1 MQANTSQR
9 KVLNRAFNF
18 APTGFSFPYYLP
30 THWLF
35 GHRSCKSILLL
46 DFLFSL
52 FTFIYFFF
60 WEAIKNSQWETGGK
74 RSSGTKK
81 RLSMRLHLLDGRWAA
96 RWGRSST
103 RISRPNWLSSS
114 KRSCASFLSVA
125 AGRAEDLQLPASTM
139 TSWACFFISL
149 YRSIENVREHVEKRI
164 WANSRA
170 ATKGSQ
176 RRPVF
181 IY

>member
-1 MQANTSQR
+1 
-9 KVLNRAFNF
+9 
-18 APTGFSFPYYLP
+18 
-30 THWLF
+30 
-35 GHRSCKSILLL
+35 
-46 DFLFSL
+46 
-52 FTFIYFFF
+52 
-60 WEAIKNSQWETGGK
+60 
-74 RSSGTKK
+74 
-81 RLSMRLHLLDGRWAA
+81 MRLHLLDVRWAA

-139 TSWACFFISL
+139 TSWTCFFISL

-170 ATKGSQ
+170 ATQGKPTKGGLHLLEILRTACDRVIALLPSLQGFCNESELMGFLAAVQQLNFTFRNAMTNIVTSQ
-176 RRPVF
+176 RKR
-181 IY
+181 